1 MAQIVESTFNKE
13 HKDRLFKFVFGQ
25 DTDESKRWR
34 LQLYNALHGTSITD
48 ADSLKINT
56 IENVIYITMHNDI
69 SFLVDTEMSL
79 WEEQSTFN
87 PNMPLRG
94 FLYFAILYQKYLKN
108 NKKNILSEK
117 IVQIPAPRF
126 YVFYHGNEN
135 DPKSWK
141 LHLSDAFLKEDKS
154 GDFEWTATILNLQ
167 PDKEDVLNKNCL
179 PLYHYVKFVSMIS
192 ENRKSGME
200 IHDAIE
206 KAIDKAIEDNFL
218 EGFFE
223 RNRAEVIGM
232 ILTEFDEADAIKTW
246 RNDGYADGLSQGR
259 QDGEQKKAVEDA
271 RKLLADGKYTA
282 EEISRLLQ
290 IPTEAFA

>member
-1 MAQIVESTFNKE
+1 MEQIVESTFNKE
-13 HKDRLFKFVFGQ
+13 HKDRLFKFIFGQ
-25 DTDESKRWR
+25 DTEESKRWR
-34 LQLYNALHGTSITD
+34 LQLYNALNGTSITD

-126 YVFYHGNEN
+126 YVFYHGKESN
-135 DPKSWK
+135 PKSWK

-167 PDKEDVLNKNCL
+167 PDK
-179 PLYHYVKFVSMIS
+179 
-192 ENRKSGME
+192 
-200 IHDAIE
+200 
-206 KAIDKAIEDNFL
+206 
-218 EGFFE
+218 
-223 RNRAEVIGM
+223 
-232 ILTEFDEADAIKTW
+232 
-246 RNDGYADGLSQGR
+246 
-259 QDGEQKKAVEDA
+259 
-271 RKLLADGKYTA
+271 
-282 EEISRLLQ
+282 
-290 IPTEAFA
+290 